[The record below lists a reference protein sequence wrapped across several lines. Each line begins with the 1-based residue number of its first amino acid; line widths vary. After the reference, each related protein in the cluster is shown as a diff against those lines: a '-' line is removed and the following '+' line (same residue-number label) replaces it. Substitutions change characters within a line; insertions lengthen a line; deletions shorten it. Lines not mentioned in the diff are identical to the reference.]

1 MKESFKRVIKM
12 EKGKAEKEKELMG
25 QKEQL
30 KGNQL
35 GE

>member
-1 MKESFKRVIKM
+1 M
-12 EKGKAEKEKELMG
+12 EKGKAAKEKELMG

-35 GE
+35 GEQGRLV